1 MADHNEAVFEKEICE
16 YLEARGWLYSVNS
29 HDGGEYDRERALF
42 PTDLFAWLEMTQKTA
57 YEKALKAAGSQAKF
71 LDVLTAALDKPLEH
85 GGGTLNILRNGVQ
98 YIGGGRLKM
107 AQFRPETSLN
117 ATTVSH
123 YESMRVRVV
132 RQVHFSTAD
141 QRTIDLVFFVNGLP
155 VATVE
160 LKTDFTQ
167 SLDEAINQYKH
178 DRNPLT
184 NGRPEP
190 LLSFGHRALVHFA
203 VSNDLA
209 AMTTR
214 LEGEKTHFLPFN
226 IGFDS
231 GAGNPPG
238 TDGRSATA
246 YLWER
251 VWEKHT
257 WLNIIG
263 RLMIV
268 QTKEEWDVTT
278 GTSMRR
284 TSMLFP
290 RFHQW
295 EAVTSIV
302 AAVKEEG
309 VGHRYLV
316 EHSAGS
322 GKTNTIAWTAHGLA
336 RLHDADDKKVFD
348 SVIVV
353 VDRTVLD
360 SQLQDAIRQIDG
372 NKKIVATISPED
384 VRKAG
389 VKSKSG
395 LLAQALKSGELIIAV
410 TVQTFPHALE
420 EIRSDASLKG
430 KRFAVI
436 ADEAHSSQSGQISSK
451 LKQVLTT
458 EELKEIEEGGE
469 VDVEA
474 VLASEMTERA
484 ESENISY
491 FAFTATPKNKTLEL
505 FGRKGPDGKP
515 REFHLY
521 SMKQAIE
528 EGYILD
534 VLKGYQSYDT
544 ALKIAG
550 KAEASDGGEVEEA
563 TARKGLMRW
572 VQLHPTNVIQKVQII
587 VEHFHANVA
596 YLLEGKAKAMVVTDS
611 RKSAVKYKLAID
623 AYIAKRRAEDA
634 SYNYRTL
641 VAFSGG
647 VTMPE
652 DETWHSDWGPQPS
665 KDDEFTEANMNP
677 GAGADLAAAFKGDTY
692 KIMLVAN
699 KFQTGFDQPLL
710 SAMYVDKKLSG
721 VTAVQTLSRLN
732 RTHRTAGG
740 EQKRKTFVIDFAN
753 KPEDIKTA
761 FEPYFKNATLET
773 ETDPYVVV
781 HLANKLAQAG
791 IYTEDDVRKV
801 AELWVTRKGN
811 NALSAAISPAQH
823 DFRRRYARAIE
834 EEDKVRLQELDLFRK
849 DVSTYVRLYDF
860 MSQIVDYGDPY
871 MEMLSIFLRLL
882 EKVIAESA
890 WAADVDLSDVVL
902 VGVKHNKAIPV
913 DISLVGDGQLKGISA
928 AGTGAKKDPKY
939 VALQVVIDKMNDL
952 FGAETFAA
960 SQVREF
966 VQGLVQRLLADPNLV
981 QQTKVNSKKQFLESQ
996 DFQAAVTEAVAD
1008 NQDAHNAMA
1017 DYFFTDGP
1025 AINSIIVAL
1034 ADAFY
1039 EAAVEPY
1046 AAAGSVVAVD
1056 VAPPAL
1062 SAPPR
1067 CRAHLT
1073 LLDDNPSVGTPVHVT
1088 LKLVA
1093 ESQHPWARPG
1103 GRPALDIV
1111 AVPLSGAE
1119 VTPATMAYHPEDAE
1133 SEQFRFTALEPGTH
1147 RIRFTLL
1154 HHDTGTVL
1162 QQVESDLS
1170 ITETK
1175 SSGSGNRQLRP
1186 RTGRA

>member
-1 MADHNEAVFEKEICE
+1 MADHKEAVFETEICE
-16 YLEARGWLYSVNS
+16 YLQEHGWLYSENDR
-29 HDGGEYDRERALF
+29 DGGEYDRERALF
-42 PTDLFAWLEMTQKTA
+42 PADLVAWLQETQRPA
-57 YEKALKAAGSQAKF
+57 YEKALKAAGSQEKF
-71 LDVLTAALDKPLEH
+71 LDVLAAALDRPLEH

-98 YIGGGRLKM
+98 YIGGGRLKL
-107 AQFRPETSLN
+107 AQFCPETSLN
-117 ATTVSH
+117 ETTTAH
-123 YESMRVRVV
+123 YKAMRVRVV
-132 RQVHFSTAD
+132 RQVHFSTAN
-141 QRTIDLVFFVNGLP
+141 QRNIDLVFFVNGLP

-167 SLDEAINQYKH
+167 SLDEAVNQYKQ

-203 VSNDLA
+203 VSNGLA

-214 LEGEKTHFLPFN
+214 LEGDKTHFLPFN
-226 IGFDS
+226 VGFDS

-238 TDGRSATA
+238 ADGRSATA

-251 VWEKHT
+251 VWEKHA

-268 QTKEEWDVTT
+268 QIKEDWDVAT
-278 GTSMRR
+278 GTSVRR

-295 EAVTSIV
+295 EAVTNIV
-302 AAVKEEG
+302 DAVKEEG
-309 VGHRYLV
+309 VGQRYLI

-322 GKTNTIAWTAHGLA
+322 GKTNTIAWTAHRLA
-336 RLHDADDKKVFD
+336 RLHVDDRKVFD

-372 NKKIVATISPED
+372 TGKIVATISPED

-389 VKSKSG
+389 AKSKSG
-395 LLAQALKSGELIIAV
+395 LLAQALKNGELIIAV
-410 TVQTFPHALE
+410 TVQTFPYALD
-420 EIRSDASLKG
+420 EIRTDAGLKG

-451 LKQVLTT
+451 LKQVLTV
-458 EELKEIEEGGE
+458 EEVKEIEEGGE
-469 VDVEA
+469 IDVES

-484 ESENISY
+484 ESENISF

-550 KAEASDGGEVEEA
+550 KAASGDGGEVEEA

-572 VQLHPTNVIQKVQII
+572 VQLHPTNISQKVQII

-596 YLLEGKAKAMVVTDS
+596 YLLEGKAKAMVVTDW

-623 AYIAKRRAEDA
+623 AYIDRRRAEDPA
-634 SYNYRTL
+634 YNYRTL
-641 VAFSGG
+641 VAFSAG
-647 VTMPE
+647 VTMAE

-677 GAGADLAAAFKGDTY
+677 GAGADLAAAFKGETY

-710 SAMYVDKKLSG
+710 SAMYVDKKLPG

-753 KPEDIKTA
+753 KPEDIKAA

-773 ETDPYVVV
+773 ESDPYVVV
-781 HLANKLAQAG
+781 HLAAKLAQAG
-791 IYTEDDVRKV
+791 IYAEDDVRKV

-834 EEDKVRLQELDLFRK
+834 EEDKVALNALDLFRK

-890 WAADVDLSDVVL
+890 WAAEVDLSDVVL
-902 VGVKHNKAIPV
+902 VGVKHNKAILV

-928 AGTGAKKDPKY
+928 AGTGTKKEPKY

-952 FGAETFAA
+952 FGAAAFAE

-966 VQGLVQRLLADPNLV
+966 VQGLVQRLLADPNLIK
-981 QQTKVNSKKQFLESQ
+981 QTKVNSKKQFVESQ

-1008 NQDAHNAMA
+1008 NQDAHNTMA

-1025 AINSIIVAL
+1025 AINSIIIAL

-1039 EAAVEPY
+1039 EAAV
-1046 AAAGSVVAVD
+1046 D
-1056 VAPPAL
+1056 
-1062 SAPPR
+1062 
-1067 CRAHLT
+1067 
-1073 LLDDNPSVGTPVHVT
+1073 
-1088 LKLVA
+1088 
-1093 ESQHPWARPG
+1093 
-1103 GRPALDIV
+1103 
-1111 AVPLSGAE
+1111 
-1119 VTPATMAYHPEDAE
+1119 
-1133 SEQFRFTALEPGTH
+1133 
-1147 RIRFTLL
+1147 
-1154 HHDTGTVL
+1154 
-1162 QQVESDLS
+1162 QQADS
-1170 ITETK
+1170 
-1175 SSGSGNRQLRP
+1175 
-1186 RTGRA
+1186 

>member
-1 MADHNEAVFEKEICE
+1 MADHNEVVFETEICE
-16 YLEARGWLYSVNS
+16 YLEAHGWLYSES
-29 HDGGEYDRERALF
+29 GRDGGEYDRERALF
-42 PTDLFAWLEMTQKTA
+42 PADLFAWLEETQRTT
-57 YEKALKAAGSQAKF
+57 YEKALKAAGSRAKF
-71 LDVLTAALDKPLEH
+71 LDVLTAALDRPLEH
-85 GGGTLNILRNGVQ
+85 GGGTLNILRSGVQ

-117 ATTVSH
+117 ETTTAQ
-123 YESMRVRVV
+123 YEAMRVRVV

-141 QRTIDLVFFVNGLP
+141 QRSIDLVFFVNGLP

-160 LKTDFTQ
+160 LKTNFTQ
-167 SLDEAINQYKH
+167 SVDEAINQYKRA
-178 DRNPLT
+178 RNPLT
-184 NGRPEP
+184 NGRVEP

-214 LEGEKTHFLPFN
+214 LEGENTHFLPFN

-238 TDGRSATA
+238 TDGRSSTA

-251 VWEKHT
+251 VWERHA

-278 GTSMRR
+278 GTSVRR

-302 AAVKEEG
+302 EAVKKEG
-309 VGHRYLV
+309 VGQRYLIQ
-316 EHSAGS
+316 HSAGS
-322 GKTNTIAWTAHGLA
+322 GKTNTIAWTAHRLA
-336 RLHDADDKKVFD
+336 RLHVGDRKVFD

-372 NKKIVATISPED
+372 SGKIVATISPED

-389 VKSKSG
+389 AKSKSG
-395 LLAQALKSGELIIAV
+395 LLAKALKNGELIIAV
-410 TVQTFPHALE
+410 TVQTFPYALDA
-420 EIRSDASLKG
+420 IRTDAGLKG
-430 KRFAVI
+430 KRFAII
-436 ADEAHSSQSGQISSK
+436 ADEAHSSQSGQITSK
-451 LKQVLTT
+451 LKKVLTA
-458 EELKEIEEGGE
+458 EEVKEIEEGGE
-469 VDVEA
+469 VDVES

-505 FGRKGPDGKP
+505 FGRKGADGRP
-515 REFHLY
+515 HEFHLY

-528 EGYILD
+528 ENYILD

-550 KAEASDGGEVEEA
+550 KAESGDGREVEEA
-563 TARKGLMRW
+563 AARKGLMRW
-572 VQLHPTNVIQKVQII
+572 VQLHPTNISQKVQIM

-596 YLLEGKAKAMVVTDS
+596 HLLEGKAKAMVVTDS
-611 RKSAVKYKLAID
+611 RKSAVKYKVAID
-623 AYIAKRRAEDA
+623 AYIARRHAEDA

-641 VAFSGG
+641 VAFSSG
-647 VTMPE
+647 VTMAE
-652 DETWHSDWGPQPS
+652 DETWHSDWGRQPS

-753 KPEDIKTA
+753 KPEDIRAA

-781 HLANKLAQAG
+781 HLANKLSQAG
-791 IYTEDDVRKV
+791 IYTEDDVHKV

-834 EEDKVRLQELDLFRK
+834 EEDKVTLQALDLFRK

-913 DISLVGDGQLKGISA
+913 NISLVGDGQLKGISA
-928 AGTGAKKDPKY
+928 AGTGMKKDPKY

-952 FGAETFAA
+952 FGAESFAEY
-960 SQVREF
+960 QVQEF
-966 VQGLVQRLLADPNLV
+966 VQGLVQRLLADPNLIR
-981 QQTKVNSKKQFLESQ
+981 QTRVNSKKQFVESP

-1008 NQDAHNAMA
+1008 NQDAHNTMA

-1025 AINSIIVAL
+1025 AINAIIVAL

-1039 EAAVEPY
+1039 EAAV
-1046 AAAGSVVAVD
+1046 D
-1056 VAPPAL
+1056 
-1062 SAPPR
+1062 
-1067 CRAHLT
+1067 
-1073 LLDDNPSVGTPVHVT
+1073 
-1088 LKLVA
+1088 
-1093 ESQHPWARPG
+1093 
-1103 GRPALDIV
+1103 
-1111 AVPLSGAE
+1111 
-1119 VTPATMAYHPEDAE
+1119 
-1133 SEQFRFTALEPGTH
+1133 
-1147 RIRFTLL
+1147 
-1154 HHDTGTVL
+1154 
-1162 QQVESDLS
+1162 QQVDS
-1170 ITETK
+1170 
-1175 SSGSGNRQLRP
+1175 
-1186 RTGRA
+1186 

>member
-1 MADHNEAVFEKEICE
+1 MADHNELVFETEICE
-16 YLEARGWLYSVNS
+16 YLRDHGWLYSKDDR
-29 HDGGEYDRERALF
+29 DGGEYDRERALF
-42 PTDLFAWLEMTQKTA
+42 PADLFAWLETTQKPA

-71 LDVLTAALDKPLEH
+71 LDVLTAALDRPLEH

-117 ATTVSH
+117 KTTTAN
-123 YESMRVRVV
+123 YEAMRVRVV
-132 RQVHFSTAD
+132 RQVRFSTAD
-141 QRTIDLVFFVNGLP
+141 HRSIDLVFFVNGLP

-167 SLDEAINQYKH
+167 SVDEAVNQYKQH
-178 DRNPLT
+178 RNPLT

-226 IGFDS
+226 MGFDS
-231 GAGNPPG
+231 AAGNPPG
-238 TDGRSATA
+238 SDGRSSTA

-251 VWEKHT
+251 VWERHA

-268 QTKEEWDVTT
+268 QTREEWDVTT
-278 GTSMRR
+278 GNSVRR

-295 EAVTSIV
+295 EAVTNIV
-302 AAVKEEG
+302 EAVKEEG
-309 VGHRYLV
+309 VGQRYLI

-322 GKTNTIAWTAHGLA
+322 GKTNTIAWTAHRLA
-336 RLHDADDKKVFD
+336 RLHVDDQKVFD

-372 NKKIVATISPED
+372 TGKIVATISPED

-389 VKSKSG
+389 AKSKSG
-395 LLAQALKSGELIIAV
+395 LLARALKNGELIIAV
-410 TVQTFPHALE
+410 TVQTFPHALD
-420 EIRSDASLKG
+420 EIRTDAGLKG

-451 LKQVLTT
+451 LKQVLTA
-458 EELKEIEEGGE
+458 EEVKEIEEGGE
-469 VDVEA
+469 VDVES

-505 FGRKGPDGKP
+505 FGRKGHDGKP
-515 REFHLY
+515 CEFHLY
-521 SMKQAIE
+521 SMQQAIE

-534 VLKGYQSYDT
+534 VLKGYQHYDT

-550 KAEASDGGEVEEA
+550 RAESGDGGEVEESA
-563 TARKGLMRW
+563 ARKGLMRW
-572 VQLHPTNVIQKVQII
+572 VQLHPTNISQKVQII

-596 YLLEGKAKAMVVTDS
+596 YLLEGKAKAMVVTGS

-623 AYIAKRRAEDA
+623 AYIARRRAEDA

-641 VAFSGG
+641 VAFSAG
-647 VTMPE
+647 VKMAE

-665 KDDEFTEANMNP
+665 KDDEFTEGNMNP

-740 EQKRKTFVIDFAN
+740 EQKRKTFVIDFSN
-753 KPEDIKTA
+753 KPEDIKAA

-781 HLANKLAQAG
+781 HLAAKLAQAG

-823 DFRRRYARAIE
+823 DFRRRYTRAIE
-834 EEDKVRLQELDLFRK
+834 EEDKVTLNALDLFRK

-890 WAADVDLSDVVL
+890 WTADVDLSDVVL
-902 VGVKHNKAIPV
+902 VGVKHDKAIAV

-928 AGTGAKKDPKY
+928 AGTGSKKDPKY
-939 VALQVVIDKMNDL
+939 VALQVVIAKMNDL
-952 FGAETFAA
+952 FGAESFAE

-966 VQGLVQRLLADPNLV
+966 VQGLVQRLLADPNLIN
-981 QQTKVNSKKQFLESQ
+981 QTKVNSKKQFMESQ
-996 DFQAAVTEAVAD
+996 DFQAAVSEAVAD
-1008 NQDAHNAMA
+1008 NQDAHNTMA

-1039 EAAVEPY
+1039 EAAV
-1046 AAAGSVVAVD
+1046 D
-1056 VAPPAL
+1056 
-1062 SAPPR
+1062 
-1067 CRAHLT
+1067 
-1073 LLDDNPSVGTPVHVT
+1073 
-1088 LKLVA
+1088 
-1093 ESQHPWARPG
+1093 
-1103 GRPALDIV
+1103 
-1111 AVPLSGAE
+1111 
-1119 VTPATMAYHPEDAE
+1119 
-1133 SEQFRFTALEPGTH
+1133 
-1147 RIRFTLL
+1147 
-1154 HHDTGTVL
+1154 
-1162 QQVESDLS
+1162 QQVDS
-1170 ITETK
+1170 
-1175 SSGSGNRQLRP
+1175 
-1186 RTGRA
+1186 

>member
-1 MADHNEAVFEKEICE
+1 MADHHEVVFETEICE
-16 YLEARGWLYSVNS
+16 FLRDHGWLYSAN
-29 HDGGEYDRERALF
+29 DTGYDRERALF
-42 PTDLFAWLEMTQKTA
+42 PNDLFAWLEKTQKSA
-57 YEKALKAAGSQAKF
+57 YQKALKAAGSQAKF
-71 LDVLTAALDKPLEH
+71 LDVLTAALDRPLEH

-117 ATTVSH
+117 ETTTAH
-123 YESMRVRVV
+123 YEAMRVRVV

-141 QRTIDLVFFVNGLP
+141 QRSIDLVFFVNGLP

-167 SLDEAINQYKH
+167 SLDEAVNQYKQ

-238 TDGRSATA
+238 ADGRSSTA

-251 VWEKHT
+251 LWEKHA

-278 GTSMRR
+278 GTSVRR

-295 EAVTSIV
+295 EAVTNIV
-302 AAVKEEG
+302 DAVKEEG
-309 VGHRYLV
+309 VGQRYLI

-322 GKTNTIAWTAHGLA
+322 GKTNTIAWTAHRLA
-336 RLHDADDKKVFD
+336 RLHVDDRKLFD
-348 SVIVV
+348 SVIVI

-360 SQLQDAIRQIDG
+360 TQLQDAIRQIDG
-372 NKKIVATISPED
+372 TGKIVTTISPED

-389 VKSKSG
+389 AKSKSG
-395 LLAQALKSGELIIAV
+395 LLAQALKNGELIIAV
-410 TVQTFPHALE
+410 TVQTFPHALS
-420 EIRSDASLKG
+420 EIRTHAGLKG
-430 KRFAVI
+430 KKFAVI
-436 ADEAHSSQSGQISSK
+436 ADEAHSSQSGQMSSK
-451 LKQVLTT
+451 LKQVLTA
-458 EELKEIEEGGE
+458 EEIKEIEEGGE
-469 VDVEA
+469 IDVESI
-474 VLASEMTERA
+474 LASEMTERA

-505 FGRKGPDGKP
+505 FGRKGADGKP

-550 KAEASDGGEVEEA
+550 KAESGDGGEVEEA
-563 TARKGLMRW
+563 AARKGLMRW
-572 VQLHPTNVIQKVQII
+572 VQLHPTNISQKVQII

-596 YLLEGKAKAMVVTDS
+596 YLLEGKAKAMVVTGT
-611 RKSAVKYKLAID
+611 RRSAVKYKRAID
-623 AYIAKRRAEDA
+623 AYIAKRSASDA

-647 VTMPE
+647 VTMTE
-652 DETWHSDWGPQPS
+652 DETWHSNWGPQPS
-665 KDDEFTEANMNP
+665 EDDEFTEANMNP

-710 SAMYVDKKLSG
+710 SAMYIDKKLPG
-721 VTAVQTLSRLN
+721 LTAVQTLSRLN

-753 KPEDIKTA
+753 KPEDIKAA
-761 FEPYFKNATLET
+761 FEPYFKSATVET
-773 ETDPYVVV
+773 ETDPYIVI

-791 IYTEDDVRKV
+791 IYTDDNVRKV

-811 NALSAAISPAQH
+811 NALSGAISPAQH

-834 EEDKVRLQELDLFRK
+834 EEDKVALNALDLFRK

-860 MSQIVDYGDPY
+860 MSQVVDYGDPY

-882 EKVIAESA
+882 ENVIAESA

-902 VGVKHNKAIPV
+902 VGVKHNKANPV

-928 AGTGAKKDPKY
+928 AGTGTKKDPKY

-952 FGAETFAA
+952 FGAESFAEY
-960 SQVREF
+960 QVREF
-966 VQGLVQRLLADPNLV
+966 VQGLVQRLLADPNLIN
-981 QQTKVNSKKQFLESQ
+981 QTKVNSKKQFLESP

-1008 NQDAHNAMA
+1008 NQDAHNTMA

-1025 AINSIIVAL
+1025 GINSIIVAL

-1039 EAAVEPY
+1039 EAAVDHQ
-1046 AAAGSVVAVD
+1046 VD
-1056 VAPPAL
+1056 
-1062 SAPPR
+1062 
-1067 CRAHLT
+1067 T
-1073 LLDDNPSVGTPVHVT
+1073 
-1088 LKLVA
+1088 
-1093 ESQHPWARPG
+1093 
-1103 GRPALDIV
+1103 
-1111 AVPLSGAE
+1111 
-1119 VTPATMAYHPEDAE
+1119 
-1133 SEQFRFTALEPGTH
+1133 
-1147 RIRFTLL
+1147 
-1154 HHDTGTVL
+1154 
-1162 QQVESDLS
+1162 
-1170 ITETK
+1170 
-1175 SSGSGNRQLRP
+1175 
-1186 RTGRA
+1186 

>member
-16 YLEARGWLYSVNS
+16 YLRDHGWLYSAND

-42 PTDLFAWLEMTQKTA
+42 PADLFAWLEATQKA
-57 YEKALKAAGSQAKF
+57 AFGKALKAAGSQAKF
-71 LDVLTAALDKPLEH
+71 LDVLTAALDRPLEH

-107 AQFRPETSLN
+107 AQFRPDTALN
-117 ATTVSH
+117 ATSTAQ
-123 YESMRVRVV
+123 YEAMKVRVV

-141 QRTIDLVFFVNGLP
+141 QRSIDLVFFVNGLP

-167 SLDEAINQYKH
+167 SLNEAINQYKH

-190 LLSFGHRALVHFA
+190 LLSCGHRALVHFA

-209 AMTTR
+209 AMTTK
-214 LEGEKTHFLPFN
+214 LEGDKTHFMPFN
-226 IGFDS
+226 TGFDS
-231 GAGNPPG
+231 GEGNPPG
-238 TDGRSATA
+238 VDGRSATA

-251 VWEKHT
+251 VWEKHA
-257 WLNIIG
+257 WLNIVG

-268 QTKEEWDVTT
+268 QTKEEWDVST
-278 GTSMRR
+278 GTSVRR

-295 EAVTSIV
+295 EAVTNIV
-302 AAVKEEG
+302 DAVREEG
-309 VGHRYLV
+309 VGQRYLI

-322 GKTNTIAWTAHGLA
+322 GKTNTIAWTAHRLA
-336 RLHDADDKKVFD
+336 RLHIDDQKVFD

-360 SQLQDAIRQIDG
+360 TQLQDAIRQIDG
-372 NKKIVATISPED
+372 TGKIVATIGPED

-389 VKSKSG
+389 AKSKSG
-395 LLAQALKSGELIIAV
+395 LLAQALKNGELIIVV
-410 TVQTFPHALE
+410 TLQTFPHALD
-420 EIRSDASLKG
+420 EIRSDAGLKG

-436 ADEAHSSQSGQISSK
+436 ADEAHSSQSGQISAK
-451 LKQVLTT
+451 LKQVLTA
-458 EELKEIEEGGE
+458 EEIQEIEDGGE

-491 FAFTATPKNKTLEL
+491 FAFTATPKSKTLEL
-505 FGRKGPDGKP
+505 FGRKGADGKP

-550 KAEASDGGEVEEA
+550 KAGSGAGVGGEVEEG

-572 VQLHPTNVIQKVQII
+572 VLLHPTNISQKVQII
-587 VEHFHANVA
+587 VEHFHINIA
-596 YLLEGKAKAMVVTDS
+596 YLLEGRAKAMVVTGS
-611 RKSAVKYKLAID
+611 RRSAVKYKLAID
-623 AYIAKRRAEDA
+623 AYITKRRAEDA

-652 DETWHSDWGPQPS
+652 GETWHSDWGPQPS
-665 KDDEFTEANMNP
+665 EDDEYTEANMNP
-677 GAGADLAAAFKGDTY
+677 GAGTDLAAAFKGQTY

-710 SAMYVDKKLSG
+710 SAMYVDKKLPG
-721 VTAVQTLSRLN
+721 ITAVQTLSRLN

-753 KPEDIKTA
+753 EPEDIKAA
-761 FEPYFKNATLET
+761 FEPYFKSATLET

-781 HLANKLAQAG
+781 HLSNKLAQSG
-791 IYTEDDVRKV
+791 IYSEDDVRKV

-834 EEDKVRLQELDLFRK
+834 EEDKVTLNELDLFRK

-860 MSQIVDYGDPY
+860 MSQIVDYGDAY

-882 EKVIAESA
+882 EKVIAESSWTA
-890 WAADVDLSDVVL
+890 EVDLSDVVL
-902 VGVKHNKAIPV
+902 VGVKHSKAIPV

-952 FGAETFAA
+952 FGAESFAA

-966 VQGLVQRLLADPNLV
+966 VQGLVQRLLANSDLV
-981 QQTKVNSKKQFLESQ
+981 KQTKANTKKQFIESP
-996 DFQAAVTEAVAD
+996 DFQAAVSEAVAD
-1008 NQDAHNAMA
+1008 NQDAHNTMA

-1025 AINSIIVAL
+1025 AINAIILAL

-1039 EAAVEPY
+1039 EAAV
-1046 AAAGSVVAVD
+1046 D
-1056 VAPPAL
+1056 
-1062 SAPPR
+1062 
-1067 CRAHLT
+1067 
-1073 LLDDNPSVGTPVHVT
+1073 
-1088 LKLVA
+1088 
-1093 ESQHPWARPG
+1093 
-1103 GRPALDIV
+1103 
-1111 AVPLSGAE
+1111 
-1119 VTPATMAYHPEDAE
+1119 
-1133 SEQFRFTALEPGTH
+1133 
-1147 RIRFTLL
+1147 
-1154 HHDTGTVL
+1154 
-1162 QQVESDLS
+1162 QQGDS
-1170 ITETK
+1170 
-1175 SSGSGNRQLRP
+1175 
-1186 RTGRA
+1186 

>member
-1 MADHNEAVFEKEICE
+1 MGDHNEVVFETEICE
-16 YLEARGWLYSVNS
+16 HLAAHGWLYSTN
-29 HDGGEYDRERALF
+29 DAGYDRERALF
-42 PTDLFAWLEMTQKTA
+42 PEDLFAWLEATQPTA
-57 YEKALKAAGSQAKF
+57 YEKALKAAGSPVKF
-71 LDVLTAALDKPLEH
+71 LDVLTTALDRPLEH

-117 ATTVSH
+117 DTTNAH
-123 YESMRVRVV
+123 YAAMRVRVM

-141 QRTIDLVFFVNGLP
+141 RRSIDLVFFVNGLP
-155 VATVE
+155 VATAE
-160 LKTDFTQ
+160 LKTHFTQ
-167 SLDEAINQYKH
+167 SLDEAIQQYRR
-178 DRNPLT
+178 DRHPLT

-226 IGFDS
+226 TGHDA
-231 GAGNPPG
+231 GAWNPPG
-238 TDGRSATA
+238 ADGRSATA

-251 VWEKHT
+251 VWGKDA
-257 WLNIIG
+257 WLTIIG

-268 QTKEEWDVTT
+268 ETREDWDVAT
-278 GTSMRR
+278 GTSVRR

-295 EAVTSIV
+295 EAVTDIV
-302 AAVKEEG
+302 AAVAEEG
-309 VGHRYLV
+309 VGQRYLI

-322 GKTNTIAWTAHGLA
+322 GKTNTIAWTAHRLA
-336 RLHDADDKKVFD
+336 RLHVDNEKVFD

-360 SQLQDAIRQIDG
+360 GQLQDAIRQIDG
-372 NKKIVATISPED
+372 TGKIVATISPED

-389 VKSKSG
+389 AKSKSS
-395 LLAQALKSGELIIAV
+395 LLATALKNGELIIAV

-420 EIRSDASLKG
+420 EIRADAGLKG

-451 LKQVLTT
+451 LKQVLTA
-458 EELKEIEEGGE
+458 EELQEIEDGGE
-469 VDVEA
+469 VDVESI
-474 VLASEMTERA
+474 LAAEMTERA
-484 ESENISY
+484 ESSNISY
-491 FAFTATPKNKTLEL
+491 LAFTATPKNKTLEL
-505 FGRKGPDGKP
+505 FGRKGPDGRP

-534 VLKGYQSYDT
+534 VLQGYQAYET

-550 KAEASDGGEVEEA
+550 NANSEGEVEEGA
-563 TARKGLMRW
+563 ARKGLMRW
-572 VQLHPTNVIQKVQII
+572 VRLHPTNISQKVQII

-596 YLLEGKAKAMVVTDS
+596 HLLEGKAKAMVVTDS
-611 RKSAVKYKLAID
+611 RKAAVKYKKAID
-623 AYIAKRRAEDA
+623 AYIEKRADA
-634 SYNYRTL
+634 DPSYTYRTL
-641 VAFSGG
+641 VAFSGA
-647 VTMPE
+647 VRM
-652 DETWHSDWGPQPS
+652 DEAEVWGEDWGPAPS

-677 GAGADLAAAFKGDTY
+677 GAGADLAAAFKGETY

-740 EQKRKTFVIDFAN
+740 EQKRKTFVIDFVN
-753 KPEDIKTA
+753 KPEDIKVA
-761 FEPYFKNATLET
+761 FEPYFMNATLET

-781 HLANKLAQAG
+781 HLATKLAQTG
-791 IYTEDDVRKV
+791 IYTEDEVRQV

-823 DFRRRYARAIE
+823 DFARRYARAL
-834 EEDKVRLQELDLFRK
+834 EEDDKVTLNALDLFRK

-871 MEMLSIFLRLL
+871 LEMLSIFLRLL
-882 EKVIAESA
+882 ERVIDDSS
-890 WAADVDLSDVVL
+890 WAAEVDLSDVVL
-902 VGVKHNKAIPV
+902 VGVKHTKGAAV
-913 DISLVGDGQLKGISA
+913 DISLTGDGQLKGISA
-928 AGTGAKKDPKY
+928 AGTGTKKEPKY

-952 FGAETFAA
+952 FGAESFTE

-966 VQGLVQRLLADPNLV
+966 VHGLVQRLLAYPDLV
-981 QQTKVNSKKQFLESQ
+981 KQTQVNSKKQFLESQ
-996 DFQAAVTEAVAD
+996 DFQAAVTEAVID
-1008 NQDAHNAMA
+1008 NQGAHNTMA
-1017 DYFFTDGP
+1017 DYFFSDGP
-1025 AINSIIVAL
+1025 GITGVILAL

-1039 EAAVEPY
+1039 EAAI
-1046 AAAGSVVAVD
+1046 D
-1056 VAPPAL
+1056 QPA
-1062 SAPPR
+1062 SA
-1067 CRAHLT
+1067 
-1073 LLDDNPSVGTPVHVT
+1073 
-1088 LKLVA
+1088 
-1093 ESQHPWARPG
+1093 
-1103 GRPALDIV
+1103 
-1111 AVPLSGAE
+1111 
-1119 VTPATMAYHPEDAE
+1119 
-1133 SEQFRFTALEPGTH
+1133 
-1147 RIRFTLL
+1147 
-1154 HHDTGTVL
+1154 
-1162 QQVESDLS
+1162 
-1170 ITETK
+1170 
-1175 SSGSGNRQLRP
+1175 
-1186 RTGRA
+1186 